1 MPRSK
6 PAAVLS
12 VSTAVLLV
20 AAAVAAQKLEIETH
34 MDPKADFST
43 VRTYAWLPPAPVV
56 QAVAPGIPTNP
67 TLTQE
72 ALGPHI
78 VAAVDRHLK
87 ARGLTPAGPDEADVQ
102 MVYFAAMTVGFSQSY
117 LGEHYG
123 YVTGW
128 GAPIPLGIAPSTSVS
143 VYEKG
148 TVLVDMIQRAAK
160 RGIWRGTAVTRIDQE
175 KTLDQRVKR
184 INQAVDRMFE
194 KFPIRQ
200 NR

>member
-6 PAAVLS
+6 PAFLLS
-12 VSTAVLLV
+12 VSTAVLLL
-20 AAAVAAQKLEIETH
+20 AAAVGAQKLEIKTYVDKE
-34 MDPKADFST
+34 ADFSAI
-43 VRTYAWLPPAPVV
+43 RTYAWLPPAPAV
-56 QAVAPGIPTNP
+56 QAVAPDIPTNP
-67 TLTQE
+67 TLSQE

-78 VAAVDRHLK
+78 TAAVDRQLK
-87 ARGLTPAGPDEADVQ
+87 ARGLAPASTGEADVHL
-102 MVYFAAMTVGFSQSY
+102 VYFAAMTVGFNQSY

-128 GAPIPLGIAPSTSVS
+128 GSPVPLGLAPSTSLS

-148 TVLVDMIQRAAK
+148 TVLVDMVQRAAK

-175 KTLDQRVKR
+175 KTLEQRIGR

-194 KFPIRQ
+194 QFPIR
-200 NR
+200 RKG